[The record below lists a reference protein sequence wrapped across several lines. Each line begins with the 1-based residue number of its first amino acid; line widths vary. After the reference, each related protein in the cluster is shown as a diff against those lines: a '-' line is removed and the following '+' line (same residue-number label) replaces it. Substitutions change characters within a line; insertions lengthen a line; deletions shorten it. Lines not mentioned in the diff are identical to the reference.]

1 MNQKILKIVYII
13 IILQITVT
21 VLILVTVIIKGDLYN
36 FILMLHDSLTPIEKI

>member
-21 VLILVTVIIKGDLYN
+21 VLILITVIIKGDLYD
-36 FILMLHDSLTPIEKI
+36 FFTWKVAR

>member
-21 VLILVTVIIKGDLYN
+21 VLILITVIIKGDLYD
-36 FILMLHDSLTPIEKI
+36 FFT